1 MSGVRSVA
9 VFMNLTSLTITEQIW
24 TNLRP
29 PLTKKS
35 SPVKE
40 EKRRKEEHLREI
52 EQETASNE
60 YKKRIERAYYELEL
74 QSTAHELDEWCE
86 ECGCIHESDIV
97 NDHWTNLNQFDT
109 SHNNQVKEE
118 KPRKEERLREIEQET
133 ASNEYKERIER
144 AY

>member
-1 MSGVRSVA
+1 MISTLDEIKDQ
-9 VFMNLTSLTITEQIW
+9 LTE
-24 TNLRP
+24 NF
-29 PLTKKS
+29 KNFG
-35 SPVKE
+35 VKE
-40 EKRRKEEHLREI
+40 EKRRKEERLREI
-52 EQETASNE
+52 ERDTASNE
-60 YKKRIERAYYELEL
+60 DKERIERAYYELEL

-109 SHNNQVKEE
+109 SHNNQGKEE

>member
-1 MSGVRSVA
+1 
-9 VFMNLTSLTITEQIW
+9 
-24 TNLRP
+24 LRP

-60 YKKRIERAYYELEL
+60 YK
-74 QSTAHELDEWCE
+74 
-86 ECGCIHESDIV
+86 
-97 NDHWTNLNQFDT
+97 
-109 SHNNQVKEE
+109 
-118 KPRKEERLREIEQET
+118 
-133 ASNEYKERIER
+133 ERIER